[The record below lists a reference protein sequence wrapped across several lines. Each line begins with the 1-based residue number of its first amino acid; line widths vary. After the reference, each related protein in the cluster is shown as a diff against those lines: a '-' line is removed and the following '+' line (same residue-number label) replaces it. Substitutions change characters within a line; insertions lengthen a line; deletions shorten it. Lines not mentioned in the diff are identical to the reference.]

1 MNYNSGWAN
10 LKPQESKYTYAL
22 AVKAAKLLEAGQTLS
37 AVARE
42 LNVSRAT
49 LRNWRTLNP
58 DLNKAFAVF
67 EQNKAKAAQHQLHVR
82 KYKQVAEEIVE
93 AAREGNTDPVE
104 AGVKAHQQ
112 AEAVEDEVKP
122 LSAAEREQRRLQAFF
137 DSDWGPIFEEQE
149 ERAREER
156 DEGERDRQGGFWCG

>member
-10 LKPQESKYTYAL
+10 LKPQESKYPYAL

-58 DLNKAFAVF
+58 TLNQAFSVF
-67 EQNKAKAAQHQLHVR
+67 EANKLKAAQHQQHVR
-82 KYKQVAEEIVE
+82 KYKEVAEEIVE

-122 LSAAEREQRRLQAFF
+122 LSAAERERIRINEWFN
-137 DSDWGPIFEEQE
+137 SDWSEEIAAQEARMQE
-149 ERAREER
+149 ERDAA
-156 DEGERDRQGGFWCG
+156 ERDRCGGFWCG